1 MTKITNTFSINAATA
16 SSMFHAP
23 RSMNKGT
30 TLIEIII
37 YMGIFGIILI
47 VLSNFF
53 ISTIEIKR
61 ESEAVSYTAQ
71 DVRFLLQRLTYDIKN
86 ATSITTPAT
95 LGAQGSV
102 LIAVVN
108 GVTNTYTLTGTNLTL
123 NGIQLN
129 GYNTNIS
136 NLSFQRLGNN
146 GGKHSIKIALTVTG
160 KVRKASGL
168 EVAIVQT
175 AVALR

>member
-1 MTKITNTFSINAATA
+1 MRTNTPKLRNSKA
-16 SSMFHAP
+16 
-23 RSMNKGT
+23 GT
-30 TLIEIII
+30 TLIELII

-53 ISTIEIKR
+53 VSTIEIKR
-61 ESEAVSYTAQ
+61 ESEAISYTAQ

-86 ATSITTPAT
+86 ATSISTPAT
-95 LGAQGSV
+95 LGAQGSTLV
-102 LIAVVN
+102 TVAN
-108 GVTNTYTLTGTNLTL
+108 GVTNIYTLTGTNLTL
-123 NGIQLN
+123 NGVQLN

-160 KVRKASGL
+160 KVRKASGS
-168 EVAIVQT
+168 ETATVQT

>member
-1 MTKITNTFSINAATA
+1 MKYQNKKKTKTNSNLFTL
-16 SSMFHAP
+16 
-23 RSMNKGT
+23 RSTKSGT
-30 TLIEIII
+30 TLIELII

-61 ESEAVSYTAQ
+61 ESEAISYTAQ

-86 ATSITTPAT
+86 ATSISTPAS
-95 LGAQGSV
+95 LGSQGSTLV
-102 LIAVVN
+102 TDVN
-108 GVTNTYTLTGTNLTL
+108 GVTHTYTLTGSNLTL

-136 NLSFQRLGNN
+136 NLTFQRLGNN
-146 GGKHSIKIALTVTG
+146 GGKHSIKISLTVTG

-168 EVAIVQT
+168 ESATVQT